1 MPGWNSSNLLRNDFV
16 SAGRVNR
23 RGIAL
28 MASAHVFDDFY
39 QGVVPALLPFL
50 VAERHYSYAAV
61 AGLMLAAN
69 VLSSVVQPAFGWWG
83 DRHPRRWLIP
93 AGMLTAAF
101 GVGLVA
107 FSVEYWAT
115 WLVIALSGFGIAAFH
130 PEAARAARQAAGNS
144 NRAMS
149 VFALGGNVGF
159 ALGSLVATPLLL
171 LTGLRGSVLL
181 VIPAV
186 LMAGILILRLRTVLD
201 GRTGALKRAAH
212 PGGVDDWPA
221 FLRLTVVVVVRSIV
235 FFGTI
240 SFVALYFINDFGTSK
255 VLGGAALTVFLVA
268 GAIGTVVGGW
278 TADRLGRLVSIR
290 LGFTL
295 AVPSILGLALAQD
308 WQLAMV
314 FVALSGVTIFMP
326 FAVFVILGQDYLPNR
341 IGIASGVTVGL
352 AVTVG
357 GLFSPLL
364 GSIADATDLR
374 VTFAIL
380 GGLTVVALG
389 LAFLLREPSVVHR
402 HPRPVGDTT
411 AEAAEEGAL

>member
-61 AGLMLAAN
+61 AGLVLAAN

-93 AGMLTAAF
+93 AGMLTAGL

>member
-1 MPGWNSSNLLRNDFV
+1 M
-16 SAGRVNR
+16 
-23 RGIAL
+23 
-28 MASAHVFDDFY
+28 
-39 QGVVPALLPFL
+39 
-50 VAERHYSYAAV
+50 
-61 AGLMLAAN
+61 
-69 VLSSVVQPAFGWWG
+69 
-83 DRHPRRWLIP
+83 
-93 AGMLTAAF
+93 
-101 GVGLVA
+101 
-107 FSVEYWAT
+107 
-115 WLVIALSGFGIAAFH
+115 IALSGFGIAAFH

-171 LTGLRGSVLL
+171 LTGLDGSVLL

>member
-1 MPGWNSSNLLRNDFV
+1 M

-23 RGIAL
+23 RGIVL

-61 AGLMLAAN
+61 AGLTLAAN
-69 VLSSVVQPAFGWWG
+69 ILSSIVQPAFGWWG
-83 DRHPRRWLIP
+83 DRKPRRWLIP
-93 AGMLTAAF
+93 AGMLTAAL

-171 LTGLRGSVLL
+171 LAGLGGSVLL

-201 GRTGALKRAAH
+201 GPTGALKRAAH
-212 PGGVDDWPA
+212 PGGVDHWSA
-221 FLRLTVVVVVRSIV
+221 FLRLTAVVVVRSIV

-268 GAIGTVVGGW
+268 GAVGTVVGGW
-278 TADRLGRLVSIR
+278 AADRLGRLVSIR
-290 LGFTL
+290 LGFAL

-308 WQLAMV
+308 WQVAMV
-314 FVALSGVTIFMP
+314 FVALTGVTIFMP

-364 GSIADATDLR
+364 GWIADTTDLR
-374 VTFAIL
+374 MTFAIL
-380 GGLTVVALG
+380 AGLTVLALA
-389 LAFLLREPSVVHR
+389 LAFLLREPAVPR
-402 HPRPVGDTT
+402 HPRPAGDTT